1 MKFTLVVVYCATPLN
16 RNKKGIRTSQ
26 TYSTSGT
33 VDEYKQNPIS
43 ADDRVDFSMSNNAK
57 LFPFFP
63 LYSGRLWYINRLAHR
78 HIHNAVIFHRNFPT
92 QITRKKNWIVF
103 YCAVGWY
110 HYGRRG
116 IRHRPCIVIGAARIW
131 YWFHS
136 LKVFFF
142 FSRLSFYFIFISL
155 LFFLYVYIKLANWI
169 VSSPL
174 V

>member
-103 YCAVGWY
+103 YCTVGYYYYAILRPSRDSLSSMHSHW
-110 HYGRRG
+110 RRQDM
-116 IRHRPCIVIGAARIW
+116 ILVPLTKSLLLFSFVLLF
-131 YWFHS
+131 YFH
-136 LKVFFF
+136 F
-142 FSRLSFYFIFISL
+142 FSFCTYSIY
-155 LFFLYVYIKLANWI
+155 
-169 VSSPL
+169 
-174 V
+174 